1 LQHITARIEKDNL
14 WHSRIEIPL
23 DYLKECLLENE
34 KRVVISL
41 YGIEFQRAIHRKK
54 ETDLR
59 YIYLSTEML
68 KRLNAKEGDLILLE
82 IKKDTSELQAPMPE
96 EWEAVL
102 WDWPEVEG
110 YFNKLS
116 IGKRR
121 SIVFAIDRLKTS
133 DARIRKALHFARKLT
148 EGETEL
154 KGLFSK

>member
-1 LQHITARIEKDNL
+1 
-14 WHSRIEIPL
+14 
-23 DYLKECLLENE
+23 
-34 KRVVISL
+34 
-41 YGIEFQRAIHRKK
+41 
-54 ETDLR
+54 
-59 YIYLSTEML
+59 
-68 KRLNAKEGDLILLE
+68 
-82 IKKDTSELQAPMPE
+82 MPE